1 MGVGQVRALYAY
13 AGAGLALATG
23 LVVIVATRSQL
34 APETPAA
41 NPPAVADD
49 ALNQPPAPLPAQV
62 AAPVEHAASFT
73 YSGKIPHYVIKADW
87 KQLAEA
93 LPADADATSYFLSP
107 IHDPVAQTG
116 DATDAA
122 AHPPALVIDIGED
135 APPEATGDTRIGD

>member
-1 MGVGQVRALYAY
+1 MGAGQVRALYAY

-23 LVVIVATRSQL
+23 LVLIVATRSQRT
-34 APETPAA
+34 PETPAA
-41 NPPAVADD
+41 SPPAVAD
-49 ALNQPPAPLPAQV
+49 ALHQPPTPLPAPV
-62 AAPVEHAASFT
+62 AGPVEHAAGFT
-73 YSGKIPHYVIKADW
+73 YSGRIPHYVIKADW

-93 LPADADATSYFLSP
+93 LPAEADATSYFLSP

-116 DATDAA
+116 DAMDAT